1 MLAMNSIIDQTT
13 ISPIISPSNQQ
24 QKWVKPIVRSMMLAS
39 IITSIMAT
47 SSLAMAIT
55 DESQFQHLPNTM
67 MSLQNEAQNDEIL
80 IINHDNINDDIVNDG
95 IDIIDDGIE
104 TNTSLAKQLAD
115 DNDIDAGE
123 AIVNDDSL
131 GNIDTQSIDSI
142 TQSTQPATPYNQ
154 NITLSQYAKE
164 VNRIHWYE
172 GMKQNNAMTAKLQA
186 LLDWNHAS
194 PGPIDGGWGMNSIK
208 ALKNFQA
215 MKGLKQT
222 GKMDTATWQALNK
235 NISASEPVLK
245 AYTITKEDVK
255 TNFATTPSGSQ
266 AKSKMKGLY
275 YQDIYEMLAERFHMD
290 VRYLKKLNTNK
301 KFVEGDI
308 ITVYNPGKTLNR
320 TITRVV
326 ANKADKTL
334 YAYHGDTLVATYPTT
349 VGSTATPSPHGTFK
363 IVNKVK
369 MPWYKSTVGEGEDKQ
384 VYMLPPGPN
393 SPVGV
398 VWMGLNKPSYGIH
411 GSPIPEGISRQA
423 SHGCIRLTNWD
434 VLEVFANIQNGAKVE
449 LK

>member
-13 ISPIISPSNQQ
+13 ISPTISPSNQQ

-308 ITVYNPGKTLNR
+308 ITVYNPGKTLNLICLSWR
-320 TITRVV
+320 HLSRHLPNHRWQYCHTIT
-326 ANKADKTL
+326 TW
-334 YAYHGDTLVATYPTT
+334 H
-349 VGSTATPSPHGTFK
+349 
-363 IVNKVK
+363 I
-369 MPWYKSTVGEGEDKQ
+369 
-384 VYMLPPGPN
+384 
-393 SPVGV
+393 
-398 VWMGLNKPSYGIH
+398 
-411 GSPIPEGISRQA
+411 
-423 SHGCIRLTNWD
+423 
-434 VLEVFANIQNGAKVE
+434 
-449 LK
+449 